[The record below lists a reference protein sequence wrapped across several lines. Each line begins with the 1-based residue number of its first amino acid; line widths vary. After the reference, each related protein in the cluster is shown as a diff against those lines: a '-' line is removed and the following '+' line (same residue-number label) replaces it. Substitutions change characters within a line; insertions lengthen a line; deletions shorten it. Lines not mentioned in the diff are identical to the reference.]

1 MLDFGDV
8 VLHVFYHPVR
18 EIFDIESLWID
29 APRVKLQVP
38 PEAMVIAS
46 DGRSRTVKI
55 LVRAVGK
62 MRDRR
67 LESVC
72 QEYVERARRHLP
84 VVIEEVES
92 DADLLRNLPAGTE
105 VVALEPGGDC
115 WTTAEFIKYLDQRMV
130 QGTRAIAFLI
140 GGAEGLT
147 PATVKAAQ
155 QASVALA
162 AYPAPPP
169 GPRDPVRADLPGLSA
184 LRGEP
189 YNK

>member
-1 MLDFGDV
+1 
-8 VLHVFYHPVR
+8 
-18 EIFDIESLWID
+18 
-29 APRVKLQVP
+29 VKV
-38 PEAMVIAS
+38 
-46 DGRSRTVKI
+46 

-92 DADLLRNLPAGTE
+92 DPDLLRNLPVGAE

-115 WTTAEFIKYLDQRMV
+115 WTTAEFIKFIEHRMV
-130 QGTRAIAFLI
+130 QGTRAVVFLI

-147 PATVKAAQ
+147 PTMVKAAQ
-155 QASVALA
+155 RRLSLSPLTLPTAW
-162 AYPAPPP
+162 PA
-169 GPRDPVRADLPGLSA
+169 
-184 LRGEP
+184 
-189 YNK
+189 

>member
-1 MLDFGDV
+1 MKV
-8 VLHVFYHPVR
+8 
-18 EIFDIESLWID
+18 
-29 APRVKLQVP
+29 
-38 PEAMVIAS
+38 
-46 DGRSRTVKI
+46 

-72 QEYVERARRHLP
+72 QEYVDRARRHLP
-84 VVIEEVES
+84 VAIEEVES
-92 DADLLRNLPAGTE
+92 DADLLRSLPVGAE

-115 WTTAEFIKYLDQRMV
+115 WTTAEFIKYIEQRMV

-140 GGAEGLT
+140 GGAEGLA
-147 PATVKAAQ
+147 PATVKAAKRRL
-155 QASVALA
+155 SLSPLTLPHRLA
-162 AYPAPPP
+162 RVILCEQIY
-169 GPRDPVRADLPGLSA
+169 RAISA